1 MKPTA
6 RVLDPQ
12 GPFLQTWNKI
22 FVISCL
28 ISVSVDSLFFY
39 APAIDG
45 DNNCLYLDGKLDK
58 TASILRSLTDIFY
71 LLRMVF
77 QFRTGFTAS
86 SSRVFGHGVFVD
98 DTFEI
103 AKRYLTTYFLI
114 DFLAVLPLPQ
124 VFVLVVRPH
133 LKGSE
138 VMTEKNIL
146 MLIVI
151 CQYVPRLIR
160 IIPLY
165 IQITRSAGTV
175 MDTAWPG
182 AAFNLLVYILASH
195 VLGALWY
202 ILAIQ
207 REDTCWREACNDQDG
222 CDLASLYC
230 GSTVFG
236 NNTFLQDACPTDGDA
251 DIDPIFGI
259 YLPVLQNVSQSTGFL
274 EKLFYCFWWGLQS
287 LCSYGQNL
295 KTSTYI
301 WENLFAVF
309 VSTSGLVLFALLIGN
324 VQTYLQSA
332 SGHIEEMRVKR
343 CDTQQWMAH
352 RLIPED
358 IKERIL
364 RHDQYK
370 WQETQGVDEEDLLIN
385 LPKDLRRDVKRH
397 LCLSLLMR
405 VPMFENLDDQLLD
418 AMCDRLKPML
428 YTEGS
433 CIIREGAPVNEMLFI
448 MRGTLESMTT
458 DGGRTGFFNSNV
470 LKGGDF
476 CGEELLTWA
485 LDPKSGSNLPSSTRT
500 VKTVSE
506 VEGFSLCADHLR
518 FVATQYRRLHSKQ
531 LRHTFRFYSQQW
543 RTWAAC
549 FIQAAWHRYCRKKME
564 DSLYE
569 KERRFQAAI
578 MSDGSSSRSLGA
590 ALYAAHFACNMV
602 RVLRRNAA
610 RKARLLERVPSR
622 LLQKPAEPNFFAE
635 EE

>member
-1 MKPTA
+1 MRSKG

-12 GPFLQTWNKI
+12 GQFLQTWNKL

-39 APAIDG
+39 ALAVDG
-45 DNNCLYLDGKLDK
+45 DGNCLYLDHKLEK
-58 TASILRSLTDIFY
+58 IASLLRSLTDIFY
-71 LLRMVF
+71 VLRIIF

-86 SSRVFGHGVFVD
+86 SSRVFGRGVLVE

-124 VFVLVVRPH
+124 VFVLLVRPH
-133 LKGSE
+133 LQGSK
-138 VMTEKNIL
+138 VMTEKNVL

-160 IIPLY
+160 TIPLY
-165 IQITRSAGTV
+165 NQIRRSAGTV

-195 VLGALWY
+195 VIGAFWY

-207 REDTCWREACNDQDG
+207 REETCWREACSGQDG
-222 CDLASLYC
+222 CDHASLYC
-230 GSTVFG
+230 GSTVYG
-236 NNTFLQDACPTDGDA
+236 NNTFLQDACPTNGNA
-251 DIDPIFGI
+251 EIDPIYGI
-259 YLPVLQNVSQSTGFL
+259 YLPVLQNVSQSTSFF

-309 VSTSGLVLFALLIGN
+309 VSTSGLVLLALLIGN

-332 SGHIEEMRVKR
+332 SGHIEEMRLKR
-343 CDTQQWMAH
+343 RDIQQWMAH
-352 RLIPED
+352 RLLPEH

-405 VPMFENLDDQLLD
+405 VPMFEKMDDQLLD

-433 CIIREGAPVNEMLFI
+433 CIIHEGGPVNEMFFI

-458 DGGRTGFFNSNV
+458 DGGRMGFFNSNV

-476 CGEELLTWA
+476 CGEELFTWA
-485 LDPKSGSNLPSSTRT
+485 LDPTSGSNLPSSTRT
-500 VKTVSE
+500 VRTLSE
-506 VEGFSLCADHLR
+506 VEGFSLRADHLR

-549 FIQAAWHRYCRKKME
+549 FIQATWHRYCRKKME

-569 KERRFQAAI
+569 KEMRFQAAI
-578 MSDGSSSRSLGA
+578 VGDGSTSRSLGA
-590 ALYAAHFACNMV
+590 ALYATHFACNMV
-602 RVLRRNAA
+602 RVLRRNAT
-610 RKARLLERVPSR
+610 RKARLLEKAPSR
-622 LLQKPAEPNFFAE
+622 LLLKPAEPNFFAE

>member
-1 MKPTA
+1 MKSTA

-28 ISVSVDSLFFY
+28 VSVSVDSLFFY
-39 APAIDG
+39 APAVDG
-45 DNNCLYLDGKLDK
+45 DNNCLYLDDKLDK
-58 TASILRSLTDIFY
+58 IASILRSLTDIFY
-71 LLRMVF
+71 LLRMIF

-86 SSRVFGHGVFVD
+86 SSRVFGHGVLVD

-103 AKRYLTTYFLI
+103 AKQYFTTYFLV

-124 VFVLVVRPH
+124 VFVLLVRPH
-133 LKGSE
+133 LRGSE

-146 MLIVI
+146 TLIVI

-207 REDTCWREACNDQDG
+207 RQDICWREACNGQDG

-230 GSTVFG
+230 GSSVYG
-236 NNTFLQDACPTDGDA
+236 NNTFLQDACPTNGDA

-259 YLPVLQNVSQSTGFL
+259 YLPVLQNVSQSTGFF
-274 EKLFYCFWWGLQS
+274 EKLFYCFWWGLQN

-343 CDTQQWMAH
+343 RDTEQWMAQ
-352 RLIPED
+352 RLLPED

-370 WQETQGVDEEDLLIN
+370 WQETQGVDEEDLIIN

-397 LCLSLLMR
+397 LCLLLLMR
-405 VPMFENLDDQLLD
+405 VPMFENMDDQLLD

-428 YTEGS
+428 CTEGS
-433 CIIREGAPVNEMLFI
+433 CIIREGDPVNEMLFI

-458 DGGRTGFFNSNV
+458 NGGRMGFFNSNV

-485 LDPKSGSNLPSSTRT
+485 LDPTSGSNLPSSTRT
-500 VKTVSE
+500 VKTLSE
-506 VEGFSLCADHLR
+506 VEGFALRADQLR

-578 MSDGSSSRSLGA
+578 VSDGSSSRSLGA

>member
-45 DNNCLYLDGKLDK
+45 DNNCLYLDNKLDK
-58 TASILRSLTDIFY
+58 IASILRSLTDIFY

-86 SSRVFGHGVFVD
+86 SSGVFGHSVLVD

-103 AKRYLTTYFLI
+103 AKRYLATYFLI

-133 LKGSE
+133 LKGSG

-146 MLIVI
+146 MLIVV

-182 AAFNLLVYILASH
+182 AAFNLLVYILVSH

-207 REDTCWREACNDQDG
+207 REDTCWREACNAQDG

-259 YLPVLQNVSQSTGFL
+259 YLPVLQNVSQSTGFF

-405 VPMFENLDDQLLD
+405 VPMFENMDDQLLD

-433 CIIREGAPVNEMLFI
+433 CIIREGTPVNEMLFI

-458 DGGRTGFFNSNV
+458 DGGRMGFFNSNV

-485 LDPKSGSNLPSSTRT
+485 LDPTSGSNLPSSTRT

-506 VEGFSLCADHLR
+506 VEGFSLRADHLK

-549 FIQAAWHRYCRKKME
+549 FIQAAWHRYCRKKIE

-578 MSDGSSSRSLGA
+578 VSDGSSSRSLGA

-602 RVLRRNAA
+602 RILRRNAA
-610 RKARLLERVPSR
+610 RKARLLERVHSR